1 MAGDFLCHPEQAA
14 GARSDP
20 FLFLRVR
27 PFCLLLVCFW
37 DIMKEIISKEKAY
50 EEDHQLY
57 H

>member
-1 MAGDFLCHPEQAA
+1 MACDFLCHPEQAA

-20 FLFLRVR
+20 FLFFGVC